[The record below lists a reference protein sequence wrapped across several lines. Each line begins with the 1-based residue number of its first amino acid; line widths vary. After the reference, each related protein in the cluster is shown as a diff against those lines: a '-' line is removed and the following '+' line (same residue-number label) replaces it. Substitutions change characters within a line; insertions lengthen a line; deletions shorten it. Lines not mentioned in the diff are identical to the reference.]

1 VMRGA
6 VEQSVVVMLWGV
18 TGFPAGFGSPRRS
31 DQPGPGGDDE
41 DGGGGGVVVE
51 EEEEEEE
58 EVLHVTG
65 GRC

>member
-1 VMRGA
+1 
-6 VEQSVVVMLWGV
+6 MLWGV

-31 DQPGPGGDDE
+31 DQPGPGGE
-41 DGGGGGVVVE
+41 DGGGGGVVVVV
-51 EEEEEEE
+51 EEEEE